1 MTLDHDSGRMDGEVT
16 AGAYRGAR
24 LSELAADDLDRLMA
38 EFEAEGDDDSRAL
51 LFAWLERHGRRR
63 GSDHA
68 TDHGP
73 APPPPDAANMT
84 EAEAYRILG
93 LAPGASVEEVRA
105 AYSRLI
111 RRVHPDLGGSSTLA
125 ALINAAKELLDPG

>member
-1 MTLDHDSGRMDGEVT
+1 
-16 AGAYRGAR
+16 
-24 LSELAADDLDRLMA
+24 
-38 EFEAEGDDDSRAL
+38 
-51 LFAWLERHGRRR
+51 
-63 GSDHA
+63 
-68 TDHGP
+68 
-73 APPPPDAANMT
+73 MT